1 MYYVIDTFVPY
12 KFFFQSVLLQPLEA
26 ALVRT
31 NYKLFEAKL
40 RIHLLFVRTKSAFK
54 GCKRTVWKKKTSTC
68 I

>member
-31 NYKLFEAKL
+31 NYKLFEGKL
-40 RIHLLFVRTKSAFK
+40 RVHLLFVCTKKA
-54 GCKRTVWKKKTSTC
+54 CKRL
-68 I
+68 